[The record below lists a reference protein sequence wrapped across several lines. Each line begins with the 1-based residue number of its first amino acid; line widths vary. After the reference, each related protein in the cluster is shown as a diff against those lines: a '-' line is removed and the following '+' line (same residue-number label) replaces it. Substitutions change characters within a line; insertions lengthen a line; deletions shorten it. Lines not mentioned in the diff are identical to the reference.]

1 MSVYNLMRTGS
12 SGMAAQGNRL
22 GTVADNIANV
32 NTVGYKAAEAQFSS
46 LVLSPTSS
54 EYTSGGVVT
63 DVRYDISA
71 QGNLQFTNSLTDL
84 AVNGNGFFFVETPGG
99 EAGLT
104 RAGSFVA
111 DGNGN
116 LVNAAGYR
124 LMGYPVQPGG
134 NTVVA
139 NGTAGLEPVSIVGQ
153 TLEATPSTS
162 GTLRVN
168 LPSNAEIVAPASLPS
183 LNLLGGEYSAKSSLV
198 AFDGLGNEV
207 IVDAYF
213 TKTAASSWEV
223 SVFRNSDADPLTV
236 FPYGSA
242 PLATQSLTFDATS
255 GLMTSSPLV
264 SFAIPGGLPFELDLE
279 GSTQLAA
286 DYSVL
291 DVDVD
296 GNAPSGVANLE
307 FTEDGFVYAVFE
319 NGARKPTYRIPL
331 GTVISPDRLLP
342 KPGNIYWLTADS
354 GDLQVGFPSDSSF
367 GSIVSGALEGSTV
380 DLASELTTM
389 IEAQRNYTANS
400 KVFQTGS
407 ELLDVVVNLKR

>member
-1 MSVYNLMRTGS
+1 MSVYNLMRTGT

-46 LVLSPTSS
+46 LVLNSTTS

-63 DVRYDISA
+63 DVRYGISA
-71 QGNLQFTNSLTDL
+71 QGNLQFTNSSTDL
-84 AVNGNGFFFVETPGG
+84 AVNGSGFFFVETPGG

-104 RAGSFVA
+104 RAGSFVPNG
-111 DGNGN
+111 DGS

-124 LMGYPVQPGG
+124 LMGYPVQAGG

-139 NGTAGLEPVSIVGQ
+139 NGTAGLEPVSVVGQ
-153 TLEATPSTS
+153 SLAATPSTS

-168 LPSNAEIVAPASLPS
+168 LPSNADIVAAGSLPS
-183 LNLLGGEYSAKSSLV
+183 DNVLGGDYSAKSSLV
-198 AFDGLGNEV
+198 TFDGLGNEV

-213 TKTAASSWEV
+213 TKTGAAAWEV
-223 SVFRNSDADPLTV
+223 AVYRNSDADPATL
-236 FPYGSA
+236 FPYASA
-242 PLATQSLTFDATS
+242 PLATQTLSFNPAAGTLTGASTVSFTVP
-255 GLMTSSPLV
+255 GGSPLN
-264 SFAIPGGLPFELDLE
+264 LDLS
-279 GSTQLAA
+279 GTTQLAA

-291 DVDVD
+291 DVEVD
-296 GNAPSGVANLE
+296 GNAPSGVASLE

-331 GTVISPDRLLP
+331 GNVISPDRLLP
-342 KPGNIYWLTADS
+342 KAGNVFWLTSDS
-354 GDLQVGFPSDSSF
+354 GDLKVGFPADSGF

-407 ELLDVVVNLKR
+407 ELLEVVVNLKR